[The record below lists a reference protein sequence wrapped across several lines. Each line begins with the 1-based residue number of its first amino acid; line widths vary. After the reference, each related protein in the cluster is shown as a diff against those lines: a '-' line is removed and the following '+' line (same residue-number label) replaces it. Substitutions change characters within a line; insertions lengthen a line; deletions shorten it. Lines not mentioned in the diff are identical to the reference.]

1 VSPFPDLLPER
12 GTGSVPARNQRGH
25 SVTAIVRNRDRGPV
39 QSGVTERQ
47 GDVFD
52 RQSLADLLRQGHP
65 GSAC

>member
-1 VSPFPDLLPER
+1 M
-12 GTGSVPARNQRGH
+12 PARNQRGH